1 MTKLNYKREFNSLT
15 IDELKAILTAY
26 DPSINQVPLKT
37 KKTVKFAVQSIFIE
51 LGRPLENPLFYFTAD
66 DTDRSIICVKESEID
81 QIEDFDHDRPRTWDF
96 SDPSG
101 LPKSFND
108 TFLGE
113 DENLSEN
120 NSVQGSDQGSVHG
133 SHYSRQISGDYVPS
147 EDQNAMWEIIKSQ
160 SNRMDNLISYLDTKT
175 KIPSVPMDKF
185 KVTYT
190 EELGVPAF
198 IAQIEEWSKLYNLND
213 PAKIQK
219 ALASLVMSK
228 EGLAIRECIDTS
240 PNQTWSSFKLQLNNL
255 LGKDKAHYRQ
265 SFRSMTKTEYESFG
279 SFLSRLTL
287 AYKYA
292 NGLEDADLS
301 EKDKEIIVYQFI
313 ESLPYPIRGFLESEH
328 YTGSILYSNV
338 ANRATQLQRSHQ
350 PHKAEQICALRSFR
364 SSQSADSSNH
374 SANNDSELKSFITE
388 QSKMLSKQ
396 SALLEHMMTLLSKQ
410 TFTQSENSNRSS
422 NQHSRSN
429 THSRSNS
436 RRTQIPEEV
445 IARMRTEECE
455 KFKRGTC
462 TWGDRCY
469 RKHVSKN

>member
-15 IDELKAILTAY
+15 VDELKAVLKAY
-26 DPSINQVPLKT
+26 DPTNDQVSLRT
-37 KKTVKFAVQSIFIE
+37 KKTVKFAVQSLFIR
-51 LGRPLENPLFYFTAD
+51 LKQRLDNPLFYFTAD
-66 DTDRSIICVKESEID
+66 DSDRTIVCVKETDIEEIGD
-81 QIEDFDHDRPRTWDF
+81 YDHERPRTWDF
-96 SDPSG
+96 SDPSA
-101 LPKSFND
+101 LPKTAD
-108 TFLGE
+108 ETFVAE
-113 DENLSEN
+113 EENPSEH
-120 NSVQGSDQGSVHG
+120 GSAHHSDHDSVHE
-133 SHYSRQISGDYVPS
+133 SELSRHDYSPS
-147 EDQNAMWEIIKSQ
+147 DDQNAMWEIIKNQ
-160 SNRMDNLISYLDTKT
+160 SNRMDNLISYLDSKT
-175 KIPSVPMDKF
+175 KGPSVPMDKF

-328 YTGSILYSNV
+328 YTGTILYSNV

-364 SSQSADSSNH
+364 SSQSANS
-374 SANNDSELKSFITE
+374 SANNENELKNFITE
-388 QSKMLSKQ
+388 QSKMLNKQ
-396 SALLEHMMTLLSKQ
+396 TALLEHMMTLLSKQ
-410 TFTQSENSNRSS
+410 TLAQPERPTRSS
-422 NQHSRSN
+422 Y
-429 THSRSNS
+429 SNS
-436 RRTQIPEEV
+436 RPNSRRNKLPEEV

-462 TWGDRCY
+462 TWGDKCY
-469 RKHVSKN
+469 RQHTSKN

>member
-26 DPSINQVPLKT
+26 DPSINQVQLKS
-37 KKTVKFAVQSIFIE
+37 KKTVKFAVESLFIK
-51 LGRPLENPLFYFTAD
+51 LKTPLENPLFYFTAD
-66 DTDRSIICVKESEID
+66 DNDRSIVCVKESDIDELEI
-81 QIEDFDHDRPRTWDF
+81 FDHDRPRTWDF

-101 LPKSFND
+101 HPKTIND
-108 TFLGE
+108 TFVAE
-113 DENLSEN
+113 EENHSETA
-120 NSVQGSDQGSVHG
+120 SVHGSDHGSVHG
-133 SHYSRQISGDYVPS
+133 SQYSRQISGDYLPS
-147 EDQNAMWEIIKSQ
+147 EDQNAMWELIRNQ
-160 SNRMDNLISYLDTKT
+160 SNRMDNLISYLDTKSRT
-175 KIPSVPMDKF
+175 PSIPMDKF

-198 IAQIEEWSKLYNLND
+198 IAQVEEWSKLYNLDD

-292 NGLEDADLS
+292 NGLEDADLAD
-301 EKDKEIIVYQFI
+301 KDKEIIVYQFI

-328 YTGSILYSNV
+328 YTGTILYSNV

-364 SSQSADSSNH
+364 SSQSANSSNH
-374 SANNDSELKSFITE
+374 SANNDNELKSFITE

-410 TFTQSENSNRSS
+410 TFAQSENSNRSS
-422 NQHSRSN
+422 NQNTRSN
-429 THSRSNS
+429 SRPNS

-462 TWGDRCY
+462 TWGDKCY
-469 RKHVSKN
+469 RKHISKN

>member
-26 DPSINQVPLKT
+26 DPSVNQVPLKT
-37 KKTVKFAVQSIFIE
+37 KKTVKFAVQSLFIT
-51 LGRPLENPLFYFTAD
+51 LKQPLENPLFYFTAD
-66 DTDRSIICVKESEID
+66 DSDRSIICVKESEITVL
-81 QIEDFDHDRPRTWDF
+81 EDFDHDRPRTWDF

-101 LPKSFND
+101 LPTSVND
-108 TFLGE
+108 TFVAE
-113 DENLSEN
+113 EEENLSEN
-120 NSVQGSDQGSVHG
+120 ASVHESDHGSVQG
-133 SHYSRQISGDYVPS
+133 SHYSRQISNDYVPS
-147 EDQNAMWEIIKSQ
+147 ENQNAMWEIIRNQ
-160 SNRMDNLISYLDTKT
+160 SDRMDNLISYLDTKT
-175 KIPSVPMDKF
+175 KIPSIPMDKF

-213 PAKIQK
+213 QAKIQK

-265 SFRSMTKTEYESFG
+265 SFRSMVKTEYESFG

-292 NGLEDADLS
+292 NGLEDADLT

-328 YTGSILYSNV
+328 YTGTILYSNV

-364 SSQSADSSNH
+364 SSQSANSSNH
-374 SANNDSELKSFITE
+374 SANNDNELKSFITE

-410 TFTQSENSNRSS
+410 TFAQSENSNRPS

-429 THSRSNS
+429 TRSNS
-436 RRTQIPEEV
+436 RRPPIPEEV
-445 IARMRTEECE
+445 IARMSTEECE

-462 TWGDRCY
+462 TWGEKCY
-469 RKHVSKN
+469 RKHTSKN

>member
-1 MTKLNYKREFNSLT
+1 MTKLNYKREFTSLT
-15 IDELKAILTAY
+15 IAELKAVLTTY
-26 DPSINQVPLKT
+26 DPSVDQVPLKS
-37 KKTVKFAVQSIFIE
+37 KKTVKFAVESLFIK
-51 LGRPLENPLFYFTAD
+51 LHQPLVNPLFYFTAD
-66 DTDRSIICVKESEID
+66 DSNRSIICTKESD
-81 QIEDFDHDRPRTWDF
+81 IEDIGDYENERPRTWDF
-96 SDPSG
+96 SNPSAV
-101 LPKSFND
+101 PQSVND
-108 TFLGE
+108 TFVAEE
-113 DENLSEN
+113 DNLSEN
-120 NSVQGSDQGSVHG
+120 DSETRSEHGSAHGSDLSRHE
-133 SHYSRQISGDYVPS
+133 YSPS
-147 EDQNAMWEIIKSQ
+147 DDQNAMWEIIRNQ
-160 SNRMDNLISYLDTKT
+160 STRMDNLISYLDTKT
-175 KIPSVPMDKF
+175 KVPNVPMDKF

-198 IAQIEEWSKLYNLND
+198 IAQIEEWSKFYNLND
-213 PAKIQK
+213 QAKIQK

-265 SFRSMTKTEYESFG
+265 SFRSMSKTEYESFG

-328 YTGSILYSNV
+328 YTGTILYSNV

-364 SSQSADSSNH
+364 SSQSANSSSN
-374 SANNDSELKSFITE
+374 NENELKNFITE
-388 QSKMLSKQ
+388 QSKMLNKQ
-396 SALLEHMMTLLSKQ
+396 TALLEQMMTMLAKQ
-410 TFTQSENSNRSS
+410 TVTQPERSNRP
-422 NQHSRSN
+422 NY
-429 THSRSNS
+429 SNS
-436 RRTQIPEEV
+436 RPNTRRNKLPEEV
-445 IARMRTEECE
+445 IARMRNEECE

-462 TWGDRCY
+462 TWGEKCF
-469 RKHVSKN
+469 RKHTSKN